1 PPAGKTPADWWPQ
14 GLGRFDYVRHP
25 NWRIIGTMNVFD
37 RSFLFSMSF
46 AFMRRFAFIDVAVP
60 EAASYAGLRQKWLR
74 ERLALADD
82 HPDVAVLVT
91 HFNTL
96 FDQARPLMMRRAL
109 GPAIAL
115 DMIGYLAA
123 RGAPW
128 PSAVAEA
135 MMLYVVPQLDA
146 LEPTAIFAIYRQMKL
161 AFGVAEQGL
170 LLPRIRELY
179 PHIRAQDWEEEF
191 NGG

>member
-1 PPAGKTPADWWPQ
+1 
-14 GLGRFDYVRHP
+14 HP

-60 EAASYAGLRQKWLR
+60 EAASYAGLRQTWLAD
-74 ERLALADD
+74 RLELADD